1 MTWPWLSH
9 PGSFGHLFGIVGF
22 TAEGVL
28 QCRCRGGR
36 TLLKARGKQES
47 IQFSTATYFRGIF
60 LVSGLFLT
68 FLDNEVWGLFFFS
81 FKLNKANL
89 MDFEKKLKT
98 GFSASNSAKVQ
109 ASWEYNVKDNP
120 PPPHPQLDY
129 RKFYLLA
136 SKLHS
141 SPLCLQSLGCAV
153 CPSDE

>member
-1 MTWPWLSH
+1 MN
-9 PGSFGHLFGIVGF
+9 
-22 TAEGVL
+22 
-28 QCRCRGGR
+28 
-36 TLLKARGKQES
+36 ARGKQES
-47 IQFSTATYFRGIF
+47 IQFSTATYFCGIL

-81 FKLNKANL
+81 FKLDKANL
-89 MDFEKKLKT
+89 MHFEKKLKT

-109 ASWEYNVKDNP
+109 ASWEYNVKDSPSPISP
-120 PPPHPQLDY
+120 PTRL